1 MLLSLKSTLGNL
13 LKFVGVFGQ
22 RPQVLAFLP
31 AAVLASFWLGGE
43 LLLLAT
49 ALGIPLLLAFADQK
63 EAKGFRPGNRRLE
76 DDLETTLA
84 IARRKAKKTAC
95 FMIEIDDHS
104 SILDRFGTAAMTEI
118 MKQTQ
123 ARIHRVVRTPDRVL
137 ALEGYQLAVIL
148 APTRHLDHDTAMKL
162 AARLQASVEDPLTVD
177 SVNVYVSASV
187 GACLGDTLPHPTG
200 EALADATALALAD
213 ARRHAPS
220 GLRAFTPN
228 LPTIPPCTETLRDDI
243 EAGFENGQF
252 KPWFQP
258 QISTE
263 TGRVSGFEALARWEH
278 SSKGMIPPAEFLP
291 ALERTGNIERLGQ
304 QMLDA
309 ALAAL
314 KAWDEAGHEVPSV
327 GVNFASD
334 ELRNPKLVDRVA
346 WTLDRFDLAP
356 DRLSV
361 EILET
366 VVSTSSDDTISRNIR
381 GLAELGCHIDLDDFG
396 TGHASISSIRRF
408 GVQRL
413 KIDRSF
419 VMKVD
424 RDTDQKDMIAA
435 ILLMADRLGLDTVAE
450 GVETAGEHAMLSQLG
465 CGHVQGFGI
474 ARPMPF
480 DRTIEWMVSHSA
492 KLQAPPIIGRKTV

>member
-1 MLLSLKSTLGNL
+1 MLLSLKSTLGIL
-13 LKFVGVFGQ
+13 LKFVRVFSQ
-22 RPQVLAFLP
+22 KPQVLAFLP
-31 AAVLASFWLGGE
+31 AAVLASFWVGGE

-49 ALGIPLLLAFADQK
+49 ALGIPLLLAFTEHED
-63 EAKGFRPGNRRLE
+63 AKGIWPGNRKLE
-76 DDLETTLA
+76 DDLETTLS
-84 IARRKAKKTAC
+84 IARRKAMKTAC
-95 FMIEIDDHS
+95 FMIEIDNQS
-104 SILDRFGTAAMTEI
+104 SILERFGTAAMADI

-123 ARIHRVVRTPDRVL
+123 TRMHRVVRNPDRVL

-148 APTRHLDHDTAMKL
+148 APTRHLDHDTALKL
-162 AARLQASVEDPLTVD
+162 AARLQATVEDPLIVD
-177 SVNVYVSASV
+177 SLNVYVSASV
-187 GACLGDTLPHPTG
+187 GTCLSDALPHPTG
-200 EALADATALALAD
+200 ETLADATALALAD

-220 GLRAFTPN
+220 GLRAFAPN
-228 LPTIPPCTETLRDDI
+228 LHTAPLCTETLRDDI

-263 TGRVSGFEALARWEH
+263 TGMVSGFEALARWEH
-278 SSKGMIPPAEFLP
+278 PSKGMIPPAEFLP
-291 ALERTGNIERLGQ
+291 NLERTGNIERLGQ
-304 QMLDA
+304 HMLDG
-309 ALAAL
+309 ALTAL
-314 KAWDEAGHEVPSV
+314 KAWDEAGHDVPCV

-346 WTLDRFDLAP
+346 WTLDRFDLTP

-366 VVSTSSDDTISRNIR
+366 VVSTSSDDTISKNIR
-381 GLAELGCHIDLDDFG
+381 GLAKLGCHIDLDDFG
-396 TGHASISSIRRF
+396 TGHASISSIRRY

-413 KIDRSF
+413 KVDRSF

-424 RDTDQKDMIAA
+424 RDPDQKDMIAA

-480 DRTIEWMVSHSA
+480 DRTIEWMVSHAA
-492 KLQAPPIIGRKTV
+492 KLQAPPLIGRKTG